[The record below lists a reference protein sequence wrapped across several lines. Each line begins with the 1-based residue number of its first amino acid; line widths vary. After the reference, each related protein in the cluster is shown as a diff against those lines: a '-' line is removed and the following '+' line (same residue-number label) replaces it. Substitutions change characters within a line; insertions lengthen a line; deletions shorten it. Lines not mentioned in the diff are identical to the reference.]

1 MERKKENLPHPLAAR
16 HVVPVLVPLLL
27 LLLPQGVATTVG
39 CNRKVVAAAAAA
51 NAFVATHQTVDYAN
65 FKRF

>member
-1 MERKKENLPHPLAAR
+1 MPRPLAAR

-27 LLLPQGVATTVG
+27 LVMPQGVATTVG
-39 CNRKVVAAAAAA
+39 CNRNRKVVAAAAAAEAA